1 MPSKFNKRKPFQL
14 QAKSKTLTGGER
26 ERSKQNIAWIL
37 ALSKNDIEKI
47 KEKLSINPSL
57 ANIVCHFTG
66 LAPIH
71 WAVKNNN
78 HELVKLLFR

>member
-37 ALSKNDIEKI
+37 ALSKNDTQKI
-47 KEKLSINPSL
+47 REKLTINPSL

-71 WAVKNNN
+71 WAVKHNN
-78 HELVKLLFR
+78 HDLVKVLLR